1 MNNLWKKIFILLSAY
16 LSAIAFAVIGGVVW
30 YKNNEDEE
38 VKKTL
43 KLALILTLIFT
54 GISALL
60 GLYNYIGGFW
70 SHYYSTLAY
79 EINSYI
85 GSLVN
90 IAKIITFAF
99 YIIKIFYDQSKRKGA
114 VIANSSSAQN
124 ADVPVEEAS
133 RKETN
138 KSE

>member
-114 VIANSSSAQN
+114 VIANSSSAKN
-124 ADVPVEEAS
+124 ADVPFEEAS

>member
-90 IAKIITFAF
+90 IAKTITFAF

-114 VIANSSSAQN
+114 VVANSSSAQN
-124 ADVPVEEAS
+124 ADVPFEEAS